1 MPVIK
6 DARNAR
12 DNENGTISAEVLFD
26 DVFESDGKTPRWLP
40 FTAAESDP
48 MDYGRQLFAD
58 LKSGKYGPVTPFTIT
73 PEMLTA
79 AKSAKH
85 AEINRWRDRQESG
98 SYAFTFN
105 GRRWDCSKASQE
117 RLAPVAVM
125 ARAGQLPPGF
135 FWTDADNN
143 DVPVTAEELTALES
157 AMQQNMVIAGFKI
170 HERQRRMKEE
180 VDALTDYAAVKSYAV
195 GWPSADTTEPTTAGN

>member
-1 MPVIK
+1 
-6 DARNAR
+6 
-12 DNENGTISAEVLFD
+12 
-26 DVFESDGKTPRWLP
+26 WLP

-58 LKSGKYGPVTPFTIT
+58 LKAGKYGPVTPFTIT

-117 RLAPVAVM
+117 RLAPVAAM

-180 VDALTDYAAVKSYAV
+180 VDALTDYTAVRSYAV
-195 GWPSADTTEPTTAGN
+195 GWPVSEVS